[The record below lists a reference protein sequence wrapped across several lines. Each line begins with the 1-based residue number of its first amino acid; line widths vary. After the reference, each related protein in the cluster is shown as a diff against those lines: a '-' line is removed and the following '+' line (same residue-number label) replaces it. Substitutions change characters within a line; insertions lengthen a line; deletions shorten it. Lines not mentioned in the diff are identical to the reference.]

1 LLVSWDKDVQL
12 QAMNEREDAAFRAHL
27 AKVDPEFLHLI
38 ANLPTPTLPPSRP
51 PFESLVRIVVGQQ
64 LSTAAANTVFHRLTM
79 VLDGELLPDTLRS
92 TTDPILR
99 SAGLSGAKAHTIR
112 ALAAFAGPGGHQLE
126 ALCEGPW
133 PHMRQELLRIPGVG
147 PWTADMFGMFGL
159 GLPDLFSSGDFALK
173 KAMIEFLRVPEHK
186 GLAAFEARAL
196 LWCPY
201 RTRASLYLWK
211 LLEKPVG
218 TQPK

>member
-1 LLVSWDKDVQL
+1 
-12 QAMNEREDAAFRAHL
+12 MNEREDAAFRAQL
-27 AKVDPEFLHLI
+27 TQVDPEFLNLI
-38 ANLPTPTLPPSRP
+38 ATFSAPTLPPRRP

-79 VLDGELLPDTLRS
+79 IVDGELHPETLKS
-92 TTDPILR
+92 TTDLALR
-99 SAGLSGAKAHTIR
+99 SAGLSGAKTRTIR
-112 ALAAFAGPGGHQLE
+112 ALAEFAGPGGHRLE
-126 ALCEGPW
+126 AMCNGAW
-133 PHMRQELLRIPGVG
+133 PDMRRALLTIPGVG

-173 KAMIEFLRVPEHK
+173 KAMIEFLQVPEHK
-186 GLAAFEARAL
+186 GLAAFESRAL